1 MKEYTSSEE
10 LEHASREAME
20 AQQAEENKEP
30 YVERPKSQRILA
42 WVLLGAVIV
51 GVLLYYFWISKGGF
65 L

>member
-20 AQQAEENKEP
+20 AQQAEESKEP